1 MTEQLDGQVGWFD
14 QDTWSGKT
22 YPEPS
27 AAAEAKTSKQSLKKS
42 SGSSKITSPICLM
55 LSKAAGQNQD
65 ASTTSWVPGAL
76 LGAYTTRSFGES
88 PREEN
93 VSRLSQILEDSPHPK
108 YSLSA
113 KACQGI
119 LNRAERRGK
128 KLPKAL
134 EMALRQQSLQ
144 HTEPNGT
151 EMQKHITEKTL
162 LSKMQ
167 SVSKNEPENLGVARE
182 SSSRLSIQEHF
193 QPLTT
198 SPSFAA
204 AFMGGQGSKAGGIAY
219 SEDVSPS
226 LKSVPS
232 GGNTTPDELAVHIN
246 GNDEARVSDVAY
258 TVSTNANAT
267 GRNTA
272 LAVDCRNGR
281 ENPCVNGTLQSKE
294 SGYNLNN
301 NNVIRVSSS

>member
-27 AAAEAKTSKQSLKKS
+27 AAAEAKTSKPSLKKS
-42 SGSSKITSPICLM
+42 SGSSKKTSPICLM
-55 LSKAAGQNQD
+55 LSKGDGQKPG
-65 ASTTSWVPGAL
+65 ASTTNWAPGAL
-76 LGAYTTRSFGES
+76 LGAYTTHSFGES

-128 KLPKAL
+128 KLPDELLKAL
-134 EMALRQQSLQ
+134 TLQSASKETESTELTPQ
-144 HTEPNGT
+144 AATEPDGAGGGVT
-151 EMQKHITEKTL
+151 PLTQSTDRQSSTVAELRK
-162 LSKMQ
+162 Q
-167 SVSKNEPENLGVARE
+167 SVSRSEPENLGGGKGILIQTERTGA
-182 SSSRLSIQEHF
+182 LSTFNNQSVLGGGIH
-193 QPLTT
+193 
-198 SPSFAA
+198 
-204 AFMGGQGSKAGGIAY
+204 GGQGSKAGGIAY

-226 LKSVPS
+226 LKSVQS
-232 GGNTTPDELAVHIN
+232 GGNTVPDVMCA
-246 GNDEARVSDVAY
+246 
-258 TVSTNANAT
+258 
-267 GRNTA
+267 
-272 LAVDCRNGR
+272 AVDCRNGR

-294 SGYNLNN
+294 QGYNMNS
-301 NNVIRVSSS
+301 NNVIRVFSS